1 MTKFESS
8 LGWTQASELSKTAKF
23 MSRVYG
29 WMMLGVGMSGIV
41 AYVISENT
49 SLSMAIVQN
58 PIAMW
63 GMIILQFALVIGLS
77 RSMNRLNA
85 VTMGFLYF
93 VYAAV
98 TGVLFSTLFLIY
110 AQDSIFSMFF
120 LTAFA
125 FAGLSATGYL
135 TKKDLGP
142 IGSFCIMGVWGM
154 IGFSIVALFFP
165 SFRGG
170 QASMLFGAVGILV
183 FSGLTAYDTQKIKAL
198 YQRGAYSEEADRKLA
213 IFGALTLYLD
223 FINLF
228 LSLLRVFG
236 RRR

>member
-170 QASMLFGAVGILV
+170 QASMLTIHKKSKRSISVA
-183 FSGLTAYDTQKIKAL
+183 LTAKKQTA
-198 YQRGAYSEEADRKLA
+198 
-213 IFGALTLYLD
+213 
-223 FINLF
+223 N
-228 LSLLRVFG
+228 
-236 RRR
+236 